1 MTISQR
7 SPITLVAGEALE
19 AYRLV
24 YINSSGNAMYA
35 TANIRGTHYTLAAV
49 ASGARV
55 ACEALESGEVAK
67 LTGGSALSVGGTAY
81 GAASGKVSAT
91 SGGIAYGTV
100 VDSGFADGDYVGVS
114 IGTPG
119 VFSLVRE
126 LTADTTLTAADSG
139 GVFTNLGASGT
150 ITVSLPSAPP
160 AGLRYTFSVATAQ
173 QLRIDPGNSDA
184 FYWSGAKQT
193 DGAYLWADD
202 EGESI
207 TVVSLSTGDWLTV
220 SPVGTWTAV

>member
-1 MTISQR
+1 MSYSQS
-7 SPITLVAGEALE
+7 SPLTLVASEALE
-19 AYRLV
+19 AFRLV
-24 YINSSGNAMYA
+24 YINASGQWAYA
-35 TANIRGTHYTLAAV
+35 TASIRGTHVTNAPI
-49 ASGARV
+49 ASGARG
-55 ACEALESGEVAK
+55 ACSGLEAGEISK
-67 LTGGSALSVGGTAY
+67 LTGATSLAVGGIAY
-81 GAASGKVSAT
+81 GAASGKVSST
-91 SGGIAYGTV
+91 SGGVAYGSV
-100 VDSGFADGDYVGVS
+100 VHAGYADGDYPSVS

-119 VFSLVRE
+119 QFSLVRE

-160 AGLRYTFSVATAQ
+160 AGIRYTFIVAAAQ
-173 QLRIDPGNSDA
+173 QLRIDPGSSDA

-207 TVVSLSTGDWLTV
+207 TVVSLSTGDWLTGH
-220 SPVGTWTAV
+220 PTGTWTAV